1 MDMASGKDRRM
12 APEPSGQTGRDL
24 VVPVPICEA
33 WEWRCYPRRRTVRFR
48 SLAIREIIYA
58 NMGGLGRIGSLYF
71 MSAEPAPIAEG
82 FLWFPLR
89 KIKS

>member
-24 VVPVPICEA
+24 VVPVLICEA
-33 WEWRCYPRRRTVRFR
+33 WEWYNPPSCRTVQFR
-48 SLAIREIIYA
+48 SLANKETVHA
-58 NMGGLGRIGSLYF
+58 NTGGLPSYSRYF
-71 MSAEPAPIAEG
+71 IDAEPAPVAEG
-82 FLWFPLR
+82 FLRFPLR